1 MTKEFSKPIKN
12 DGSVAFREC
21 VMDYCFKPIE
31 MPIRITREEVEHLLA
46 DKSVT
51 VIFEKGGSL
60 AEMTENIQSCKE
72 RFSRCVLKMVY
83 LKYNPRDKLTM
94 EDVWDRNGFVS
105 LFANTE
111 NPLWGLA
118 PDRTIESK
126 MEMMFAYSPIHSD
139 YNVIRINNYKEF
151 EPYRRLGKEWCISDG
166 EDIFNV
172 YAEDGKN
179 TLYLL
184 KRKDVHKVKRMM
196 GEHFPKDDFGMSF
209 IAVFVSDSGKILS
222 TTSRWNALVET
233 DQLLSIDELRQLL
246 GPDFAKLK

>member
-1 MTKEFSKPIKN
+1 MIKEYSKPIKN
-12 DGSVAFREC
+12 DGSKVFREC

-31 MPIRITREEVEHLLA
+31 MPIRITREEVEQLLA
-46 DKSVT
+46 DRSVT
-51 VIFEKGGSL
+51 VIFEKGRSL
-60 AEMTENIQSCKE
+60 AEMTEDIQSCKE
-72 RFSRCVLKMVY
+72 RFSRCVLKMLY
-83 LKYNPRDKLTM
+83 LKYNPSNRPTM

-126 MEMMFAYSPIHSD
+126 MEMMFAYSPVHSD
-139 YNVIRINNYKEF
+139 YHVIRINNYKEF

-172 YAEDGKN
+172 YAENGKN

-184 KRKDVHKVKRMM
+184 KRKDAHKVKREK
-196 GEHFPKDDFGMSF
+196 GEDFPKDDFGMSF
-209 IAVFVSDSGKILS
+209 IAVFVSDGGKILS
-222 TTSRWNALVET
+222 TTSRWNALEEA
-233 DQLLSIDELRQLL
+233 DQLLGIEELKQLL